1 MSPARPAGE
10 PVAPAANLVPVLR
23 GLTLLVLL
31 ANAAGLLTPVVD
43 AGDSVTYAAL
53 AQHMAVTGDW
63 VNLMLDGQ
71 DWLDKPHFP
80 FWLTALSFRL
90 FGVSAFSYNLPGF
103 LFHLLA
109 AFYTYRLAR
118 RWHDREVAWLAVLVF
133 VSAFQVMLTSS
144 AVRAEAYLT
153 GSIMAAC
160 HAWLRHD
167 DRPGWKPLLA
177 GAFFSATAI
186 MTKGV
191 FTLITIASGLLALW
205 IWQRRWSRLWS
216 PQWWAAL
223 ALTLLFT
230 LPEMVALYL
239 QFDAQPAKQVFGR
252 TGVSGI
258 GFFWWDSQFGRFFN
272 TGPIRNTDGSL
283 FFFLHVF
290 LWAFLPWVP
299 AFFAALG
306 GGPRRSLPAGP
317 AIREA
322 RVFLWASFGLTFLLF
337 SLTRFQLDYYTV
349 ILFPFAAILCAPV
362 LADALRQVQA
372 HRRLAWAHVA
382 TGCLGALLALGMAA
396 WVGQPA
402 LPALLGGLAA
412 VAGVAGLMRWRGA
425 GPGTLSLLGLPVA
438 GVLLLYL
445 FITLLTA
452 RMQATVG
459 LAWNAHQ
466 ALRSQPAVPV
476 QVLGMP
482 LVARELALYHPASVR
497 SAPDVAA
504 LPRSGPPYH
513 LVLPASALPA
523 LQARALRFEPLAQGR
538 WAIDK
543 TGLLPRTLALAR
555 GTEPLDDIR
564 ILRVQ
569 PDTP

>member
-1 MSPARPAGE
+1 M
-10 PVAPAANLVPVLR
+10 ANLVPALR

-109 AFYTYRLAR
+109 AACTYGLAR
-118 RWHDREVAWLAVLVF
+118 RWHGRQTAWLAVLVF

-153 GSIMAAC
+153 GSITAAC
-160 HAWLRHD
+160 LAWLRYH
-167 DRPGWKPLLA
+167 DRPALAPLLL
-177 GAFFSATAI
+177 GAFFSATAL

-191 FTLITIASGLLALW
+191 FTLITITSGLLALW
-205 IWQRRWSRLWS
+205 IWQRRWDRLWS
-216 PQWWAAL
+216 LQWWAAL

-239 QFDAQPAKQVFGR
+239 QFDAQPDKQVFGR

-272 TGPIRNTDGSL
+272 TGPIRNADGSP

-299 AFFAALG
+299 VFFAALG
-306 GGPRRSLPAGP
+306 GGPRRPAPRDPGP
-317 AIREA
+317 REA
-322 RVFLWASFGLTFLLF
+322 RVFLWASFGVTFALF

-362 LADALRQVQA
+362 LADALERA
-372 HRRLAWAHVA
+372 AASRRLAWAQA
-382 TGCLGALLALGMAA
+382 AMGCLGALLALGMAA

-402 LPALLGGLAA
+402 LPALLGGLVA
-412 VAGVAGLMRWRGA
+412 VAGVAAVVRWRGPV
-425 GPGTLSLLGLPVA
+425 PG
-438 GVLLLYL
+438 
-445 FITLLTA
+445 
-452 RMQATVG
+452 
-459 LAWNAHQ
+459 
-466 ALRSQPAVPV
+466 
-476 QVLGMP
+476 
-482 LVARELALYHPASVR
+482 
-497 SAPDVAA
+497 
-504 LPRSGPPYH
+504 
-513 LVLPASALPA
+513 
-523 LQARALRFEPLAQGR
+523 
-538 WAIDK
+538 
-543 TGLLPRTLALAR
+543 
-555 GTEPLDDIR
+555 
-564 ILRVQ
+564 
-569 PDTP
+569 